1 MSKEKK
7 RFPIADVGKAC
18 LNKWAWSTIW
28 LNSGKTSSCHRVA
41 PVPIDLNNFDNFH
54 NLPKKIEDREKMLRG
69 EWPGGDLSCQY
80 CQQIEEA
87 DGLSDRLQVN
97 DQESY
102 ETPEELFTNPT
113 ATKITP
119 TIVEFFAENTCNL
132 RCVYCNSELSSRIE
146 DETKKY
152 GPIKFQD
159 QIITPVAQPH
169 TANKEIT
176 DKFLDWLER
185 NVQTLARLHL
195 LGGETYIQHDLLE
208 KVFRILERNP
218 NPKLQLGI
226 FSNFNAPRKH
236 FYGYTNRIKELAK
249 AGCLD
254 KFNLTFSI
262 DCWGPE
268 QSYVRSG
275 LNLDL
280 AEEYF
285 SWVCEQSTDWMYPL
299 INQTIT
305 NMSIK
310 TMPDLIKIINKHD
323 TQKIVGQYPLMVT
336 GHSYLDPSIFD
347 FSLWEEDFEKIISLM
362 REDTIDLRDSKQRMI
377 GIRNTYKKHSQ
388 RNEVEIE
395 KLHTY
400 LNELDRRRGTDWKS
414 LFPYLT

>member
-28 LNSGKTSSCHRVA
+28 LNRGETSSCHRVA

-87 DGLSDRLQVN
+87 GGLSDRLQVN

-102 ETPEELFTNPT
+102 ETPEELFTNPA
-113 ATKITP
+113 ATKIDP
-119 TIVEFFAENTCNL
+119 TIVEFFADNTCNL

-159 QIITPVAQPH
+159 KIITHVAQPH
-169 TANKEIT
+169 TATKEIT

-236 FYGYTNRIKELAK
+236 FYGYTNRIKELAE

-285 SWVCEQSTDWMYPL
+285 SWVCQQSTDWMYPL

-310 TMPDLIKIINKHD
+310 TMPDLIKIINKYD
-323 TQKIVGQYPLMVT
+323 TQKIVGQYPLMVR
-336 GHSYLDPSIFD
+336 GYSYLDPSIFD
-347 FSLWEEDFEKIISLM
+347 FSLWEEDFEKIIDLM

-377 GIRNTYKKHSQ
+377 GVRNTYKKHCQ